1 MLSAAPTMEQPLE
14 PQQQQPLE
22 KTSVP
27 PYEAWPS
34 APKGALDTH
43 SQRDKSNAMDLDNM
57 ISPKDRHSRATSAL
71 SMDDIEAAQAL
82 EGLRAGTWLL
92 QVLESLY

>member
-1 MLSAAPTMEQPLE
+1 MEPLQPRE
-14 PQQQQPLE
+14 EQPLE
-22 KTSVP
+22 KTPVP

-34 APKGALDTH
+34 APTGTPDAHLL
-43 SQRDKSNAMDLDNM
+43 REKSNAMDLDNM

-82 EGLRAGTWLL
+82 EGLRAGMLSL
-92 QVLESLY
+92 QTLRNLR